1 MPSKSEC
8 KIRRGVKGNSHVM
21 DNVNGH
27 YNLRHLKDS
36 QEQRFESLERVLK
49 DGFQGVTEE
58 LKLLRE
64 QGYVPVSVLQKI
76 TDQQRALIYPVI
88 KVLAASLILVLVW
101 FTGLKAILP
110 HIFHP

>member
-1 MPSKSEC
+1 
-8 KIRRGVKGNSHVM
+8 M

-27 YNLRHLKDS
+27 YDLRHLKAS

-49 DGFQGVTEE
+49 EGFQGVTEE

-64 QGYVPVSVLQKI
+64 QGYVPVSVMQKI
-76 TDQQRALIYPVI
+76 TEQQRSLIQPVV
-88 KVLAASLILVLVW
+88 KVLSISLILILVW

-110 HIFHP
+110 HIFNHQ